1 MDPKEKMAQ
10 KPYSVTSYCP
20 GEPPYLDV
28 SRLGR
33 VTLGVLRGRSTSGEK
48 AVSLGSQSLD

>member
-28 SRLGR
+28 SCLGR
-33 VTLGVLRGRSTSGEK
+33 VTLGVLRGRNTSGEK